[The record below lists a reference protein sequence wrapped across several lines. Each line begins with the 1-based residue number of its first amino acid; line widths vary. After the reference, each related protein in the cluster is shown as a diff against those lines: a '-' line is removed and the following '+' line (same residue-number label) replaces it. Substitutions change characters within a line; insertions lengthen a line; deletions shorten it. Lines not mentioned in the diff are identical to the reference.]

1 MKFGIPICGSAL
13 VLLVG
18 AAAFDSVPA
27 SAGDWPRFRGPNGS
41 GVSSD
46 AAPAPVNWSPEENI
60 KWKVPLAGAGVS
72 SPIVV
77 GDKVFVTSYSG
88 YGLDRRNPGDPSD
101 LKRHLQCLD
110 RATGKVLWDKSVQA
124 VLPEDPY
131 SGAGVPEHGYASHT
145 PVSDGK
151 RVFAFF
157 GKSGVH
163 AYDLD
168 GEEIWHTNVGKGS
181 DPRRWGS
188 SSSPILYENTVIV
201 AAGPESGAIVGL
213 DAATGKELWRAEGG
227 SLGNTWGTP
236 ITVPIDDERTDVVI
250 GTPDE
255 IWGLNPAN
263 GKLKWYC
270 AAIPTDQFNS
280 SVVANDGVVY
290 AIEGRGGGS
299 IAVRAGGKDDISKT
313 NVLWNGRD
321 SSRFGTPV
329 IYEGR
334 IYFFNGGVANCIDA
348 KTGEKIFQARMR
360 GGPASGT
367 GPMAGGGADGN
378 GPGNGPPGG
387 GPGGRGPAGGG
398 PGGGG
403 FGGRPG
409 RGGGGGGGFGG
420 SDYSS
425 AVAADGKIYYT
436 TRNGETHVL
445 KAGTKFEELAVNR
458 VTEEAEQFSASPA
471 ISNGE
476 LFLRSNK
483 HLYCIEPKK

>member
-1 MKFGIPICGSAL
+1 MKLGSRLPDAAFIL
-13 VLLVG
+13 FLG
-18 AAAFDSVPA
+18 AAALGSAPA

-41 GVSSD
+41 GVSPD
-46 AAPAPVNWSPEENI
+46 PAPAPVSWSPEENI

-77 GDKVFVTSYSG
+77 GDKIFVTSYSG
-88 YGLDRRNPGDPSD
+88 YGLSRRDPGDQSD
-101 LKRHLQCLD
+101 LKRHLQCID
-110 RATGKVLWDKSVQA
+110 RKTGKVLWEKTVSA
-124 VLPEDPY
+124 VLPEDPF
-131 SGAGVPEHGYASHT
+131 SGPGVPEHGYASHT

-157 GKSGVH
+157 GKSGVY

-168 GEEIWHTNVGKGS
+168 GKELWHASVGKGS

-188 SSSPILYENTVIV
+188 SSSPMLHENTVIV
-201 AAGPESGAIVGL
+201 PAGPESGAIVGL
-213 DAATGKELWRAEGG
+213 DASTGKELWRAEAD
-227 SLGNTWGTP
+227 SLSNTWGTP
-236 ITVPIDDERTDVVI
+236 ITVPIDGERTDIVI

-255 IWGLNPAN
+255 IWGLNPAT

-270 AAIPTDQFNS
+270 TAIPTDQFNS

-299 IAVRAGGKDDISKT
+299 IAVKAGGKDDITKT
-313 NVLWNGRD
+313 NVVWNGRD

-348 KTGEKIFQARMR
+348 KTGQRIFQARMR
-360 GGPASGT
+360 GGSGASA
-367 GPMAGGGADGN
+367 GPMGE
-378 GPGNGPPGG
+378 G
-387 GPGGRGPAGGG
+387 GPGGRGPGGAGPNGG
-398 PGGGG
+398 PGGG

-409 RGGGGGGGFGG
+409 RGGGGGG

-458 VTEEAEQFSASPA
+458 VTGESEDFSASPA

-476 LFLRSNK
+476 LFLRSNQ
-483 HLYCIEPKK
+483 HLYCVEPKK